1 MKIFFRLI
9 FLLLLLSESVKVD
22 EVHRLKHQQNE
33 KHRFSTFYDDNDG
46 GVGGV
51 NNILVQKCFV
61 FLKGRQGKWTGKRKI
76 SLN

>member
-33 KHRFSTFYDDNDG
+33 KHRFSTFYDDN
-46 GVGGV
+46 GVSSVGSV

-61 FLKGRQGKWTGKRKI
+61 FLRGQQGK
-76 SLN
+76 